1 MNKLIILCL
10 ILIFIIL
17 VLSSIV
23 MDFYQLQ
30 NKITKIISHYIK
42 IYESEKN
49 MKQMLCKS
57 NKDCGDRQVCQMDI
71 DQQKRCFN
79 NENMIQ
85 RICTKLVVPS
95 YWSNLKTNTNQNI
108 RNNSHKK

>member
-85 RICTKLVVPS
+85 RYT
-95 YWSNLKTNTNQNI
+95 
-108 RNNSHKK
+108 H